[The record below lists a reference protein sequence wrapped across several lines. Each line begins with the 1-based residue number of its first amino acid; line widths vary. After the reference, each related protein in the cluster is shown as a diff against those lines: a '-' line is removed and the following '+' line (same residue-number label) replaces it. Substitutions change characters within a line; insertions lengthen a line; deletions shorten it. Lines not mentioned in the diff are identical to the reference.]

1 MVKRFA
7 CIFTCLRSRAV
18 HIAVVPTLSTD
29 SLIDALRRLI
39 GRRGKPE
46 IVCSDSGT
54 NFAGAERV
62 LREELQRFNSQS
74 IHSQLRQRGIAWK
87 FNPPTASHMGGV
99 WERLIRSVRKILS
112 ALLSEQSLTDE
123 GLATLMVEVEAILN
137 SRPLTPVTFDPKDDD
152 PLTPNHLLL
161 QTGSATPAPGV
172 FGKDDCYVRGS
183 WRQIQWMADQFWR
196 RWSREYLPALLSRKK
211 WTIKRCNI

>member
-1 MVKRFA
+1 MADVPEVRVQPNKPPFSAIGVGYFGPFLVKQGRSMVKRFA

-62 LREELQRFNSQS
+62 LREEL
-74 IHSQLRQRGIAWK
+74 
-87 FNPPTASHMGGV
+87 
-99 WERLIRSVRKILS
+99 
-112 ALLSEQSLTDE
+112 
-123 GLATLMVEVEAILN
+123 
-137 SRPLTPVTFDPKDDD
+137 
-152 PLTPNHLLL
+152 
-161 QTGSATPAPGV
+161 
-172 FGKDDCYVRGS
+172 
-183 WRQIQWMADQFWR
+183 
-196 RWSREYLPALLSRKK
+196 
-211 WTIKRCNI
+211 